1 MYRKGESEKIA
12 EKLIKIFAN
21 GTVLPH
27 DWKFNVPR
35 YLMGETFFV
44 LRNLNNF
51 VDGLKFHMELYDK
64 RIPSEELMP
73 DFPVVGDDDPIKVFE
88 VERNLFLER
97 EHGIVGQQQ
106 GEE

>member
-1 MYRKGESEKIA
+1 
-12 EKLIKIFAN
+12 
-21 GTVLPH
+21 
-27 DWKFNVPR
+27 
-35 YLMGETFFV
+35 
-44 LRNLNNF
+44 
-51 VDGLKFHMELYDK
+51 MELYDK